1 MATVARTVRESV
13 FKNMNVVCLVLVVA
27 GFTLVNPNFL
37 SAFNLKNI
45 LTDTAPLL
53 MVASTLTFVL
63 LLGCIDLSTGSVISC
78 ACVIT
83 GLYIGS
89 TGSIAMIALMAG
101 MGLVAGL
108 LNGLVYTM
116 LRVPTFV
123 ATLCTS
129 AVWQCAALLISGG
142 APKGIPI
149 KQWKVIEWSK
159 FALKI
164 GPVEVPIMFI
174 IAIAVLLAL
183 WFLQSR
189 TPVGKTIFAV
199 GANEKAARM
208 MGMRTTWAKLV
219 AFTLTGVGAS
229 MAGVFYAI
237 KLRSSLPAVGSSLT
251 LMAIASVVLGGTT
264 LTGGVGSV
272 PRTLIGVL
280 LIISLQNGLNVVAVD
295 AFWQE
300 IVFGMLV
307 IVAIILNADKSG
319 RDIIIK

>member
-1 MATVARTVRESV
+1 MEQVRLNRE
-13 FKNMNVVCLVLVVA
+13 FILKYMNVICLVAVVL
-27 GFTLVNPNFL
+27 GFYAFNRNFL
-37 SAFNLKNI
+37 SAFNIRNI

-53 MVASTLTFVL
+53 LVSSALTFVL

-83 GLYIGS
+83 GLYIGT
-89 TGSIAMIALMAG
+89 TGSAAMIGLMLL

-108 LNGLVYTM
+108 LNGLVYTL

-129 AVWQCAALLISGG
+129 AIWSCAALVISGG

-149 KQWKVIEWSK
+149 KQWKVINWSK
-159 FALKI
+159 ITVL
-164 GPVEVPIMFI
+164 GVPIMFV
-174 IAIAVLLAL
+174 IAIAVLLLL
-183 WFLQSR
+183 WFVQSR

-208 MGMRTTWAKLV
+208 MGLRTTWAKLV
-219 AFTLTGVGAS
+219 AFTLTGIGAS
-229 MAGVFYAI
+229 VAGAFYAI
-237 KLRSSLPAVGSSLT
+237 KLRSSLPAVGSGLT

-264 LTGGVGSV
+264 LTGGIGSV

-280 LIISLQNGLNVVAVD
+280 LVICLQNGLNVIAVD

-300 IVFGMLV
+300 IVFGFLV
-307 IVAIILNADKSG
+307 IVAIILNSDKSG

>member
-1 MATVARTVRESV
+1 MAAVSRAVRENV
-13 FKNMNVVCLVLVVA
+13 LKNMNVVCLILVVA
-27 GFTLVNPNFL
+27 GFTMINPNFL
-37 SAFNLKNI
+37 SPFNVKNI

-53 MVASTLTFVL
+53 LVASALTFVL

-78 ACVIT
+78 ACVVT
-83 GLYIGS
+83 GLYIGT
-89 TGSIAMIALMAG
+89 TGSAAMVALMLA

-123 ATLCTS
+123 ATLCT
-129 AVWQCAALLISGG
+129 AAIWQCAALLISGG

-149 KQWKVIEWSK
+149 KQWKVINWSK
-159 FALKI
+159 TSVPI
-164 GPVEVPIMFI
+164 GEYELPIMFI
-174 IAIAVLLAL
+174 IAVAVLVVL
-183 WFLQSR
+183 WFIQSR

-208 MGMRTTWAKLV
+208 MGVHTTWAKLI
-219 AFTLTGVGAS
+219 AFTLTGIGAS

-237 KLRSSLPAVGSSLT
+237 KLRSSLPAVGSGLT

-280 LIISLQNGLNVVAVD
+280 LIICLQNGLNVVAVD